1 MNPTP
6 FFQVLNTVIGKMSCV
21 ITDPAMIRS
30 LGLMTMTPVTPRAIL
45 VEEFNRIL
53 ISRITLPGFR
63 RGIEVLSEKDDLL
76 PFEEAKLYGHNA
88 IHALIG
94 YLSDLRDLPTMADA
108 AHHADIMA
116 IACKAFLDE
125 CGRALIAKYSGLNE
139 PLFTTDGFRAYAD
152 DLLDRMVRPNLNDLV
167 SRVIRDP
174 ARKLAYD
181 DRLYGTMRLALRH
194 GIQPVNLAQ
203 GAAAAVVSMIRRRD
217 AAVPS
222 DIPLPKNP
230 SDLTE
235 ESLRTLL
242 NHLWTGKTDSHADEL
257 VRLTWQG
264 LGCVASS

>member
-1 MNPTP
+1 
-6 FFQVLNTVIGKMSCV
+6 MSCV
-21 ITDPAMIRS
+21 ITDAASIRS
-30 LGLMTMTPVTPRAIL
+30 LGLVTMTPVTPRAIL

-94 YLSDLRDLPTMADA
+94 YLADLRGLPTMADA

-116 IACKAFLDE
+116 IARKAFLDE
-125 CGRALIAKYSGLNE
+125 SGRALIAQYSGLND

-174 ARKLAYD
+174 ARKLGYD

-194 GIQPVNLAQ
+194 GIQPVNLAK
-203 GAAAAVVSMIRRRD
+203 GAAAAVVSLIRRRD
-217 AAVPS
+217 SAIPS
-222 DIPLPKNP
+222 GIPLPMSL

-242 NHLWTGKTDSHADEL
+242 NHLWAGKTDSHADDL
-257 VRLTWQG
+257 VRLTWEG
-264 LGCVASS
+264 LGCVCPATPGI